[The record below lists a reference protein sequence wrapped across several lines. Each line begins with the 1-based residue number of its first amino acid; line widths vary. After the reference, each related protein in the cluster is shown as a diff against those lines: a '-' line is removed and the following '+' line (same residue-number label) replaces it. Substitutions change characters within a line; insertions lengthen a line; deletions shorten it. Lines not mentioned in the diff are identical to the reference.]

1 MSFLFLLLKIFCESL
16 NAYIKTFIPINQKI
30 SVKLF
35 AEVIKKIFKRNSL
48 KRMKNENI
56 RDKKIPLKMNMF
68 DLIIDILEVTKEK
81 RIITIDEIE
90 NIKHHFDE
98 EEYFDLKEDL
108 IDNENEI
115 NNVSD
120 NDKI

>member
-1 MSFLFLLLKIFCESL
+1 LSFLFLLLKIFCESL

>member
-1 MSFLFLLLKIFCESL
+1 MKKKLLIL
-16 NAYIKTFIPINQKI
+16 
-30 SVKLF
+30 
-35 AEVIKKIFKRNSL
+35 
-48 KRMKNENI
+48 
-56 RDKKIPLKMNMF
+56 
-68 DLIIDILEVTKEK
+68 DILEVTKRK

-108 IDNENEI
+108 IDNENGI

>member
-1 MSFLFLLLKIFCESL
+1 
-16 NAYIKTFIPINQKI
+16 
-30 SVKLF
+30 
-35 AEVIKKIFKRNSL
+35 
-48 KRMKNENI
+48 MKNENI